1 MQLLWVLDHL
11 DDIASDL
18 SVFHR
23 IDCPYELKGPA
34 YFKLAMRLY
43 CYAGVMQQR
52 VIAEQMDDTGTSP
65 AAPVAAGARAA
76 SRDINP
82 GAKATLMADPAFAGV
97 FSFA

>member
-1 MQLLWVLDHL
+1 MLDYL

-23 IDCPYELKGPA
+23 IDSPHELAGPA

-52 VIAEQMDDTGTSP
+52 VIAEQQDDGPTGRPDGS
-65 AAPVAAGARAA
+65 ARP
-76 SRDINP
+76 SGGGEWNP
-82 GAKATLMADPAFAGV
+82 GTKATLQADPALKGL
-97 FSFA
+97 FSFG

>member
-1 MQLLWVLDHL
+1 MQLVWVLDHL

-23 IDCPYELKGPA
+23 IDAPSTLAGPE

-52 VIAEQMDDTGTSP
+52 VIAEQQQEEARPS
-65 AAPVAAGARAA
+65 VAGQSSRAYG
-76 SRDINP
+76 SEVNP
-82 GAKATLMADPAFAGV
+82 GTQATLMAAPEFAGV
-97 FSFA
+97 FSFG